1 MTRTLRQRK
10 SDLRRALAARID
22 ALAPAVRQR
31 HDTAIRNR
39 ALALPELAAAGAC
52 LGYVPLPDEI
62 DTLPLVQ
69 TLLERG
75 VHLGLPRVEA
85 EAGAMAVHAVTDLHG
100 DLATGTYGV
109 REPRAD
115 LPRIAPDTLDVIL
128 VPGRAFATDGRRLG
142 RGAGYYDRFLAGAPA
157 LRVALA
163 YEEQILDDVPADE
176 HDLPVHVLITPERI
190 LRIA

>member
-31 HDTAIRNR
+31 HDAAIRNR
-39 ALALPELAAAGAC
+39 VLALPELAAAGAC

-75 VHLGLPRVEA
+75 VRLDPRLFV
-85 EAGAMAVHAVTDLHG
+85 
-100 DLATGTYGV
+100 
-109 REPRAD
+109 
-115 LPRIAPDTLDVIL
+115 
-128 VPGRAFATDGRRLG
+128 
-142 RGAGYYDRFLAGAPA
+142 
-157 LRVALA
+157 
-163 YEEQILDDVPADE
+163 LDDD
-176 HDLPVHVLITPERI
+176 
-190 LRIA
+190 